1 MSSTEF
7 YSKER
12 ERERSCRILDTS
24 WLVESN
30 KEPRTMSSSC
40 PLPFLQEYLDTGS
53 GLSAAAAV
61 GCGIMYANLNGDES
75 VAAGVIRE
83 IHMSGARA
91 LVDFSARG
99 QQWLVL
105 TEDGRR
111 AGVWSPIFADSARR
125 ASPSRLTM
133 SRSDAAKQIGD
144 CTSEEDD
151 GAPTAPPQLA
161 YIAQTPN
168 RGPPVKPRHRKFSQK
183 IRKKPRQPPPPA
195 CTSSWNAF
203 QRNHKGLPVGEL
215 AKAYKKQKQMEKK
228 RRR

>member
-1 MSSTEF
+1 
-7 YSKER
+7 
-12 ERERSCRILDTS
+12 
-24 WLVESN
+24 
-30 KEPRTMSSSC
+30 
-40 PLPFLQEYLDTGS
+40 
-53 GLSAAAAV
+53 
-61 GCGIMYANLNGDES
+61 MYANLNGDES

-83 IHMSGARA
+83 IHTSGARA

-99 QQWLVL
+99 QQWLPL
-105 TEDGRR
+105 TEQDRR
-111 AGVWSPIFADSARR
+111 AGVWSPIFAHSAPC

-133 SRSDAAKQIGD
+133 SSCSRSDAVKQTNDD

-168 RGPPVKPRHRKFSQK
+168 RGPPVKPWHRTISQK

-195 CTSSWNAF
+195 STSWNTF